1 MIKFIEVDDL
11 LAIRK
16 AVLRPGKLTLDECR
30 FPADKSPGAFHL
42 GSYLHGR
49 LACIASFHPQTYGEF
64 AGTGFQLRGMA
75 TLDEYRGKGLGGHL
89 LNFAMVCLR
98 DQKANYLWCNARKT
112 ALQFYVN
119 MGFEII
125 SPVFDV
131 PGIGPHHVL
140 YVKLS

>member
-11 LAIRK
+11 LPIRK

-30 FPADKSPGAFHL
+30 FPADNSPGAFHL
-42 GSYLHGR
+42 GNYLHGR
-49 LACIASFHPQTYGEF
+49 LVCIASFHPQTYGEF
-64 AGTGFQLRGMA
+64 AGAGFQLRGMA
-75 TLDEYRGKGLGGHL
+75 TLDEYRGKGLGTHL
-89 LNFAMVCLR
+89 LNFAMVCLH
-98 DQKANYLWCNARKT
+98 DQKADYLWCNARKT

-131 PGIGPHHVL
+131 AGIGPHHVL
-140 YVKLS
+140 YIKLT